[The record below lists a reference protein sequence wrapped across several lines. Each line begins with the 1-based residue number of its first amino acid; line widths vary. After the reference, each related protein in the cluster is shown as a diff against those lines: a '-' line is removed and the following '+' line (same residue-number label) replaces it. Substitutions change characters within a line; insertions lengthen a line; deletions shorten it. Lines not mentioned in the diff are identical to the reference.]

1 MNVKA
6 FRRADEHARAG
17 PLFRPKSDLC
27 WNAVVLS
34 NKFAKT
40 ASVQL
45 RKNLSRKNFHAR
57 DPDSLHVGLASVNSR
72 YFAGFDSRTPEPLGE
87 RASFIIA
94 NSQRVSRWLV
104 QTNPQIFP
112 VHVNVDVVKR
122 PICLTVN
129 RRVREQDFCCTM
141 DCAVTNDPVSDD

>member
-57 DPDSLHVGLASVNSR
+57 DPDSLHVGLASANSR
-72 YFAGFDSRTPEPLGE
+72 YFAGFDSGNPAPLGA
-87 RASFIIA
+87 RASCIVA
-94 NSQRVSRWLV
+94 TRRRVPGWLV
-104 QTNPQIFP
+104 
-112 VHVNVDVVKR
+112 HG
-122 PICLTVN
+122 L
-129 RRVREQDFCCTM
+129 
-141 DCAVTNDPVSDD
+141 A